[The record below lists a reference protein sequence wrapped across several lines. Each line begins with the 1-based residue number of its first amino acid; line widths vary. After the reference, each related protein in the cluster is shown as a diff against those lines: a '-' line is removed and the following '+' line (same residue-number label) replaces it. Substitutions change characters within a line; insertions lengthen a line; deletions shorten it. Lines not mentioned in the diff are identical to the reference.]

1 MERNIQRNGLVNLLA
16 LLAVGVSGFIVAR
29 YSDTAAGMLCLVF
42 IGLGL
47 LVALVSWFQMRLEES
62 ERVEKLELEELAKG
76 HASSAMFEAKDAEI
90 FPAQRAREQFER
102 FFVPVFTIVLFL
114 LEAAGAYFGWRWL
127 SKPAILPELKQP
139 TTALALFGLFAL
151 ILFLLGK
158 FSATM
163 ARLENNRLL
172 RPSASY
178 LLLGAYLSAA
188 VAAGI
193 VGIEAGAAKG
203 DYYVACA
210 LCVLLG
216 LIAAET
222 LVNLL
227 LEMYRPRVR
236 GKIGRPLYESRLV
249 GLLGQPEGLITT
261 AAEALDYQF
270 GFNVSQTWFYR
281 LFVEK
286 ALAWLIVLQLGAL
299 WLSTLVVFIDAG
311 EQGLLERFGRPVK
324 VLNPGTNFKLPWP
337 IDQVYRSRTE
347 QIQMFE
353 IGTAP
358 EENREEEHI
367 VLWTVAHNKE
377 ENFLVANREEPR
389 AAASEGVKRSPPV
402 SFLTGTIPVQFQI
415 TNLTQWAYNNEDSQ
429 ALLQDL
435 ASREI
440 VRFLAAVD
448 MTEVM
453 SYGRLEAG
461 LALRDNIQSAANA
474 RGMGAKVV
482 AVGLQDLHP
491 PVKVAPEYEKVIGA
505 MQTKQAKILAA
516 RADEIKT
523 NALASAQATNILNKA
538 VSYAVAT
545 EIGALAR
552 AALFTNQIPAYKAAP
567 SVYPQLAY
575 LQSFVRATA
584 DARKYII
591 LTTNAQNVL
600 TFDLQDKFRPDI
612 YNDVTVAP
620 PKK

>member
-16 LLAVGVSGFIVAR
+16 LLVVGVSGFIVAR
-29 YSDTAAGMLCLVF
+29 YSNTAAGLICLVF

-47 LVALVSWFQMRLEES
+47 LVAVVSWFQMRLEES

-76 HASSAMFEAKDAEI
+76 HATTAMFEAKDAEV
-90 FPAQRAREQFER
+90 FPAQRAREQYER

-114 LEAAGAYFGWRWL
+114 IEAGAAYLGWRWL
-127 SKPAILPELKQP
+127 SKPAALPELKQP

-178 LLLGAYLSAA
+178 LLLGAYLCAA
-188 VAAGI
+188 VAGGI
-193 VGIEAGAAKG
+193 VAVQAEARSA
-203 DYYVACA
+203 DLYVAYG
-210 LCVLLG
+210 LCVVLA
-216 LIAAET
+216 LIALET

-270 GFNVSQTWFYR
+270 GFQVSQTWFYR

-286 ALAWLIVLQLGAL
+286 ALAWLIILQLGAL

-311 EQGLLERFGRPVK
+311 EQGLLERFGRPVG
-324 VLNPGTNFKLPWP
+324 VLNPGSNIKWPWP
-337 IDQVYRSRTE
+337 IDRVYRYRTE

-353 IGTAP
+353 LGTAP
-358 EENREEEHI
+358 DAAREEEHV

-377 ENFLVANREEPR
+377 ENFLVANREEAR
-389 AAASEGVKRSPPV
+389 AESAEEGVKRSPPV

-415 TNLTQWAYNNEDSQ
+415 TNLTMWAYNNEDSSS
-429 ALLQDL
+429 LLQDV
-435 ASREI
+435 ASREL

-461 LALRDNIQSAANA
+461 LTLQNAIQKAANE
-474 RGMGAKVV
+474 RKMGARIVS
-482 AVGLQDLHP
+482 VGLQDLHP

-523 NALASAQATNILNKA
+523 NALSSAQATNVLNQA
-538 VSYAVAT
+538 RAYAVAT
-545 EIGALAR
+545 EIGAMSR

-567 SVYPQLAY
+567 AVYPQLAY
-575 LQSFVRATA
+575 LQTFVRSTA
-584 DARKYII
+584 DARKYVF
-591 LTTNAQNVL
+591 LTTNAENVL
-600 TFDLQDKFRPDI
+600 QIDLQDKFRADI
-612 YNDVTVAP
+612 TDVNIAP